1 MSAVTVLLLLAIGQA
16 GQTPTAPDPALIRIH
31 IHTDEKGID
40 EELAA
45 RRTSQKDLAAALASK
60 RKVIALVDN
69 DEQADVSLEITGRSI
84 TIPRV
89 VIGLAGRPGEPP
101 TPGLVRR
108 GTLSVTLESG
118 PSTLR
123 LTNRN
128 TTSDNPGGWKSA
140 AENIADQVEKWVRE
154 QREAILKRRQPPT
167 PALHGLREVHSRSRR

>member
-16 GQTPTAPDPALIRIH
+16 SQTPTAPDPALIRIH
-31 IHTDEKGID
+31 VHTDEKGVD
-40 EELAA
+40 QELAA

-60 RKVIALVDN
+60 KKLIALVDN
-69 DEQADVSLEITGRSI
+69 DELADVSIEITGRSI
-84 TIPRV
+84 TVPRV

-101 TPGLVRR
+101 SPGLVRR

-140 AENIADQVEKWVRE
+140 AENIGDQVEKWVRE
-154 QREAILKRRQPPT
+154 QREAILKRRRPPT
-167 PALHGLREVHSRSRR
+167 PALHGPREVHSRSRR

>member
-1 MSAVTVLLLLAIGQA
+1 MSAVTVLLMLAIGQA
-16 GQTPTAPDPALIRIH
+16 GQMPTAPDPALIRIYV
-31 IHTDEKGID
+31 HTDEKGID

-60 RKVIALVDN
+60 RKVIALVDT
-69 DEQADVSLEITGRSI
+69 DEHADVSLEITGRSI

-167 PALHGLREVHSRSRR
+167 PAP